1 MEFIVLS
8 LDSSSSSNN
17 KELLDEIDV
26 EHQIIMQATIAYV
39 NIWELFT
46 PMELEEG
53 GGQSMDL
60 NISVATLTLS
70 LQLSVK
76 CKGP

>member
-1 MEFIVLS
+1 MEFIVPS

-26 EHQIIMQATIAYV
+26 KHQITMQATIAYV

-53 GGQSMDL
+53 GGQSVDL
-60 NISVATLTLS
+60 NINVATPTLS